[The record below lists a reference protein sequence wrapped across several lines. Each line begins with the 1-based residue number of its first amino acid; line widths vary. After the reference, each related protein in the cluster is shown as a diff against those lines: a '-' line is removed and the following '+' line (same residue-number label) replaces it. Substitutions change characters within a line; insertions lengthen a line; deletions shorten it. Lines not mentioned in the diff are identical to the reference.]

1 MEYTVNKLSK
11 LAGISSRTLRF
22 YDEIDLLK
30 PNRVNSSGYRIYGE
44 KEVNKLQQI
53 LFYRELGLKL
63 DSIKDIINSN
73 EFNELGALKDHQ
85 KKLLEKKKQ
94 IDLLITN
101 VGKTIKLKEG
111 KIKMNDNEK
120 FEGFKDKL
128 LNENG
133 KKYGD
138 EIREK
143 YGDKTIDES
152 YKKFKGMLEEDYR
165 VMEEMSQEIL
175 KKLNKAYK
183 TSDPSSPLAQDVCD
197 LHRRWLGF
205 TWNGYSKEAHR
216 GLAQMYVDDD
226 RFTAYYD
233 KEQPGLAEF
242 LRDAIN
248 VYTE

>member
-63 DSIKDIINSN
+63 DSIKDIINSS

-85 KKLLEKKKQ
+85 ENLLEKKKQ

-128 LNENG
+128 LNEND

-138 EIREK
+138 EIRK
-143 YGDKTIDES
+143 KHGDKTVYES
-152 YKKFKGMLEEDYR
+152 YKKFKGMSEDDYR
-165 VMEEMSQEIL
+165 IMEEMSQEIL
-175 KKLNKAYK
+175 KKLYKSYK
-183 TSDPSSPLAQDVCD
+183 TGDPSSPLAQDVCD

-205 TWNGYSKEAHR
+205 TWNSYSKEAHR

-242 LRDAIN
+242 LRDAIY

>member
-63 DSIKDIINSN
+63 DSIKDIINSS

-128 LNENG
+128 LNEND

-183 TSDPSSPLAQDVCD
+183 TGDPSSPLAQDVCD

-233 KEQPGLAEF
+233 KDQPGLAEF